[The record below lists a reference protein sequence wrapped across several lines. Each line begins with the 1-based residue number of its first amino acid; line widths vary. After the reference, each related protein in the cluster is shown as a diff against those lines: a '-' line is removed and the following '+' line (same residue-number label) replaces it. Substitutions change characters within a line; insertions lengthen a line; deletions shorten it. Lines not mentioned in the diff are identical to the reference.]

1 MASVQCPKCRNSI
14 RYHGE
19 PMGIEFVM
27 ISSENWERII
37 VSEFNPKIKE
47 YIDDTSYPKL
57 YRTDTIEDDFP
68 GMIIKYWKCNE
79 CGTIMFFDGQNR
91 VREIYS
97 EVVNYEGILEDGKE
111 YMVFDDY
118 TWDKITEAALP
129 VMSLREKCI
138 GNKYISLYEKCLII
152 KDKEK
157 NIEKIY
163 ADKIMYGPDGKRVI
177 KMTWEFI

>member
-37 VSEFNPKIKE
+37 TSKFNPKEKE
-47 YIDDTSYPKL
+47 YVDSTKYPKL
-57 YRTDTIEDDFP
+57 LRTDTIEDDFP
-68 GMIIKYWKCNE
+68 GMVIKYWKCNE
-79 CGTIMFFDGQNR
+79 CGSIMFFDGQNR

-97 EVVNYEGILEDGKE
+97 EGGNYEGVLEGGKE

-129 VMSLREKCI
+129 VSSLAGKYND
-138 GNKYISLYEKCLII
+138 NKYISLYEKCLII
-152 KDKEK
+152 KDKEN

-163 ADKIMYGPDGKRVI
+163 TEKLCMDQMEKA
-177 KMTWEFI
+177 